1 MKLTKPLIG
10 GVESQLL
17 NRVAAGWTGADA
29 KIYYSPIHVSCPSL
43 NYLNKDYPGL
53 PRKNKI

>member
-43 NYLNKDYPGL
+43 NYLNKDYP
-53 PRKNKI
+53 